1 MKEMTEQEIQ
11 NFLMTGTLTG
21 KVGTSRKD
29 GVIHVVPVW
38 FTVDNDAKGLN
49 IIFATGKQSAKGKHL
64 LRDPRVSFSVDD
76 QIPPFSFVMIE
87 GTAKIDQ
94 APDKAELLKW
104 ATRIAERYVGR
115 EAAEAHGK
123 EIAALEGAML
133 VKINPTKIIAQKDM
147 MLH

>member
-21 KVGTSRKD
+21 KVATSRKD
-29 GVIHVVPVW
+29 GVAHVVPVW
-38 FTVDNDAKGLN
+38 FILDNDAN

-64 LRDPRVSFSVDD
+64 PRDPRVGFSVDD
-76 QIPPFSFVMIE
+76 QTPPFSFVMIE
-87 GTAKIDQ
+87 GTAEVDQ
-94 APDKAELLKW
+94 EPDKGELLKW
-104 ATRIAERYVGR
+104 ATKIAERYVGSG
-115 EAAEAHGK
+115 AAEAHGK

-133 VKINPTKIIAQKDM
+133 VKIKTTKIIAQKDM